1 MNEDN
6 GDDEKTRIIQ
16 GVSEPQ
22 KKLREG
28 QGGDDEKT
36 RIIGGK
42 GSFSSG
48 DDEKTKV
55 FRKSSPKEEDLSLS
69 DDVMMDPPVGWL
81 VLISGPGKG
90 NFLTLGYG
98 QNTIGR
104 GENVRLKLDFG
115 DTEISREPNAVV
127 TYDPKSRKFYLS
139 PGTGQNLTY
148 LNEEP
153 ILSPTIIESG
163 AKINLGQTSLRLA
176 EFCDEKFDWQ
186 D

>member
-1 MNEDN
+1 MSEDN

-16 GVSEPQ
+16 GGSKTQQSSTVQS
-22 KKLREG
+22 
-28 QGGDDEKT
+28 GDDEKT
-36 RIIGGK
+36 RIIGSAGL
-42 GSFSSG
+42 FSSG

-55 FRKSSPKEEDLSLS
+55 FRKNSTTEENESQS
-69 DDVMMDPPVGWL
+69 GDVMMDPPVGWL
-81 VLISGPGKG
+81 VLIDGPGKG

-104 GENVRLKLDFG
+104 GDNVRLKLDFG
-115 DTEISREPNAVV
+115 DDEVSRESNAVV
-127 TYDPKSRKFYLS
+127 TYDPKSRNFYLS

-153 ILSPTIIESG
+153 VLSPTLIQSG
-163 AKINLGQTSLRLA
+163 IKINIGQTSLRLV
-176 EFCDEKFDWQ
+176 ELCDKDFDWQ